1 MTNAGNRKYHLT
13 QVLSQ
18 CTGRCRGNLPLGLR
32 WRKQRPSQATTTNDG
47 GGKCICRRAAEQPS
61 VPGMSFKD
69 VRDLGEQ
76 LKLLGFPRIFPLQ
89 ALANP
94 HGSLASFHIVAELLQ
109 WLSGLM
115 EPGSTLP
122 GGVDTEEQRIHLIR
136 SATEFFVTKAA
147 IRLNPRKLYAA
158 AAVTAQELQKITRL
172 LTAPGTGQVEDP
184 AGTSGDQD
192 DQEQHQRDQYRSLN
206 PVDIG
211 DKMEELRRAR
221 ELATDLT
228 QRGATLHDLLSK
240 ELQHKE
246 QRLAQAQRPLEL
258 LSVER
263 TLKNAIQASQLRLQT
278 SRAQLEAAKV
288 ELNALGSKL
297 QRRRAELERTR
308 QRLEALHRIRPAHMA
323 EFEECEKELQQL
335 FQRYF
340 LRLHVR
346 DALRSQL
353 EMRTK
358 RTTPIASP
366 VLQKPAESSMP
377 FIPEG
382 LIEDDDDEDGDGDD
396 GDDDDLD
403 DEEDEVGGVGG
414 GGGLGGVEDV
424 SSRLDMVVNGR
435 SVFGLD
441 SEIPDIRDEDKLLL
455 LQQNGVAQGKR
466 PGTATSRIR
475 PTTGRSRKGAAGGRT
490 PAGTEDARAARA
502 SRRGAGGAGGGGG
515 AEAGGGA
522 AGTGRN
528 GRNGPGSSM
537 LNSRDD
543 DSSFGSSDSELDV
556 GEIMGMSGM
565 SGISGISG
573 ISGMSNMALAAGD
586 DEFDLNSID
595 DISISK
601 LTGELPLRP
610 KTANKAEHH
619 SDEDF

>member
-1 MTNAGNRKYHLT
+1 KE
-13 QVLSQ
+13 S
-18 CTGRCRGNLPLGLR
+18 PP
-32 WRKQRPSQATTTNDG
+32 PS
-47 GGKCICRRAAEQPS
+47 
-61 VPGMSFKD
+61 
-69 VRDLGEQ
+69 DLGEQ
-76 LKLLGFPRIFPLQ
+76 LKLLGFPRVFPLQ

-122 GGVDTEEQRIHLIR
+122 GGVETEEQRILLVR

-158 AAVTAQELQKITRL
+158 AAVTAAELQKITRL
-172 LTAPGTGQVEDP
+172 LTAPGTGQVEDSEGH
-184 AGTSGDQD
+184 AGDQD
-192 DQEQHQRDQYRSLN
+192 EQEQQQRDQYRSLN

-246 QRLAQAQRPLEL
+246 QRMAQAQRPLEL

-263 TLKNAIQASQLRLQT
+263 TLKNAIQASQVRLQS

-323 EFEECEKELQQL
+323 EFEDCEKELQQL

-358 RTTPIASP
+358 RATPIASP

-382 LIEDDDDEDGDGDD
+382 LIEDDDDEDGNEDDD

-403 DEEDEVGGVGG
+403 DDENEVGGGRGRGRGRGG
-414 GGGLGGVEDV
+414 NREDG
-424 SSRLDMVVNGR
+424 SGSGRLDMVVNGR

-455 LQQNGVAQGKR
+455 LQQNGGGGQGKR

-475 PTTGRSRKGAAGGRT
+475 PTTGRSRKGAAAGRAAAGAEGRGG
-490 PAGTEDARAARA
+490 EDARAARA
-502 SRRGAGGAGGGGG
+502 SRRGGAGAGTGGGG
-515 AEAGGGA
+515 AGNEAGGN
-522 AGTGRN
+522 GRN
-528 GRNGPGSSM
+528 GRNNPGSSM

-586 DEFDLNSID
+586 DDFDLNSID

>member
-1 MTNAGNRKYHLT
+1 MHR
-13 QVLSQ
+13 
-18 CTGRCRGNLPLGLR
+18 PLLVS
-32 WRKQRPSQATTTNDG
+32 PA
-47 GGKCICRRAAEQPS
+47 
-61 VPGMSFKD
+61 
-69 VRDLGEQ
+69 DLGEQ
-76 LKLLGFPRIFPLQ
+76 LKLLGFPRVFPLQ
-89 ALANP
+89 SLANP

-109 WLSGLM
+109 WLAGLM
-115 EPGSTLP
+115 EPGASLP
-122 GGVDTEEQRIHLIR
+122 GGVDSEEQRVLLVR

-147 IRLNPRKLYAA
+147 VRLNPRKLYAA
-158 AAVTAQELQKITRL
+158 ASVTAAELQKITRL
-172 LTAPGTGQVEDP
+172 LTAPGGQAETDAED
-184 AGTSGDQD
+184 
-192 DQEQHQRDQYRSLN
+192 EEQRDQYRSLN

-211 DKMEELRRAR
+211 DKMEELRQAR

-228 QRGATLHDLLSK
+228 QRGAALHELLSA
-240 ELQHKE
+240 ELQNKE
-246 QRLAQAQRPLEL
+246 ARMAQAQRPLEL

-263 TLKNAIQASQLRLQT
+263 TLKNAIQANQVRLQ
-278 SRAQLEAAKV
+278 SSKAQLESARV

-323 EFEECEKELQQL
+323 EFEDCEKELQQL

-353 EMRTK
+353 EARTK
-358 RTTPIASP
+358 RATPIASP

-382 LIEDDDDEDGDGDD
+382 LIEDDDD
-396 GDDDDLD
+396 DDDLD
-403 DEEDEVGGVGG
+403 DDDEGEDGGEGIPNP
-414 GGGLGGVEDV
+414 GLE
-424 SSRLDMVVNGR
+424 MVVNGR

-455 LQQNGVAQGKR
+455 QQNGGSQTKR
-466 PGTATSRIR
+466 PGTATSRMR
-475 PTTGRSRKGAAGGRT
+475 PTTGRSRKGAAGGRG
-490 PAGTEDARAARA
+490 AGSEGGRGDRNP
-502 SRRGAGGAGGGGG
+502 RRGRTGAGGAAGAEPGGGG
-515 AEAGGGA
+515 
-522 AGTGRN
+522 TTRN
-528 GRNGPGSSM
+528 GRNGPGTGAHD
-537 LNSRDD
+537 SRDD

-556 GEIMGMSGM
+556 GEIMGLSGM

-573 ISGMSNMALAAGD
+573 ISGMSGMAMGAGD
-586 DEFDLNSID
+586 DDFDLNSID